1 MINQYFLSSVSGF
14 SLQVYCKDNFGRF
27 SPKGSRYY
35 FVKIIKAMNFSVIR
49 GADTSWGKSF
59 AKALAADNR
68 HLILIG
74 AKEALLEAL
83 VREIVQK
90 HRVLVRYLVADDA
103 DTGSIIAACE
113 KINDRFEVDLLMN
126 YAETGF
132 HQRLEDYDIR
142 MLDRKLKTNHASGI
156 LYLHQLLPNLLL
168 HAHAQVIDLWHCPH
182 PIPVWEQAMLTFNKR
197 FAEHLNYELN
207 EAGLVIHSVALPA
220 YAAPESAERV
230 AAILEDVMPG
240 AAEKRLLTR

>member
-1 MINQYFLSSVSGF
+1 
-14 SLQVYCKDNFGRF
+14 
-27 SPKGSRYY
+27 
-35 FVKIIKAMNFSVIR
+35 MNFSVIR
-49 GADTSWGKSF
+49 GADTPWGKSF
-59 AKALAADNR
+59 AKALAADKR

-90 HRVLVRYLVADDA
+90 HRVLVHYLVADDA
-103 DTGSIIAACE
+103 DTGSIISACE
-113 KINDRFEVDLLMN
+113 KINDRFEVDFLIN

-142 MLDRKLKTNHASGI
+142 TLDRKLKTNHASGI

-168 HAHAQVIDLWHCPH
+168 HAYAQVIDLWHCPH
-182 PIPVWEQAMLTFNKR
+182 PVPVWEQALLTFNKR
-197 FAEHLNYELN
+197 FAEHLNSELN

-220 YAAPESAERV
+220 FAAPESAEKA
-230 AAILEDVMPG
+230 AAILENVLPSVG
-240 AAEKRLLTR
+240 ERRLLTR

>member
-1 MINQYFLSSVSGF
+1 
-14 SLQVYCKDNFGRF
+14 
-27 SPKGSRYY
+27 
-35 FVKIIKAMNFSVIR
+35 MNFSVIR
-49 GADTSWGKSF
+49 GADTPWGKSF

-74 AKEALLEAL
+74 AKEVLLEAL

-90 HRVLVRYLVADDA
+90 HRGLVHYLVADDA

-113 KINDRFEVDLLMN
+113 KINDRFEVDLLVN

-142 MLDRKLKTNHASGI
+142 SLDRKLKTNHASGI

-182 PIPVWEQAMLTFNKR
+182 PVPVWEQALLTFNKR
-197 FAEHLNYELN
+197 FAEHLNSELN
-207 EAGLVIHSVALPA
+207 EAGLAIHSMALPA
-220 YAAPESAERV
+220 YSAPESAQRV
-230 AAILEDVMPG
+230 AVILEDIMPG
-240 AAEKRLLTR
+240 ITERRLLTR